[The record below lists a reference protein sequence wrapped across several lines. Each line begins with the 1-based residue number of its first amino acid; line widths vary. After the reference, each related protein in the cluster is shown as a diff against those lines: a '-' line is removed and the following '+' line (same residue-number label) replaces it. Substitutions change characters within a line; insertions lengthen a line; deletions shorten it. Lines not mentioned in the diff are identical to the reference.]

1 MKTTEIKKELVR
13 QIIAML
19 DNNILNENGVE
30 MFEGWLEDGDVFFN
44 NGWSEED
51 IQEAMYYAKRVSAA
65 LDVINNT
72 LGDFTYGG

>member
-44 NGWSEED
+44 QGWSEAD
-51 IQEAMYYAKRVSAA
+51 IKEAMFYARRVSAA
-65 LDVINNT
+65 LDVINYT
-72 LGDFTYGG
+72 LGDFTYGD

>member
-1 MKTTEIKKELVR
+1 MKTKEIKKALVG

-44 NGWSEED
+44 QGWDEKD
-51 IQEAMYYAKRVSAA
+51 IEEAMFYARKVSGA
-65 LDVINNT
+65 LDEINNI